1 MSDDSLYNY
10 ELKKTMMPGFLTK
23 GVRIRNS
30 WVSRCKRYLGTTGCD
45 LNRLV
50 NFIKVGLND
59 RRVEGFQEKAL
70 DAKLSVAQQWLLLHL
85 VLKDGIPEWVQD
97 ETVDEDAPKM
107 KVAEP
112 VVDSN
117 IKAAAKS
124 AVNMGM
130 RPVTSL
136 SNMIKSPVQEEEE
149 EESTEKVDE

>member
-10 ELKKTMMPGFLTK
+10 DLKKTMMPGFLTK
-23 GVRIRNS
+23 GVRIRDS
-30 WVSRCKRYLGTTGCD
+30 WVSRCKRYLGKSGCD

-50 NFIKVGLND
+50 HFIKLGLYD

-85 VLKDGIPEWVQD
+85 VLKDGIPEWVRD
-97 ETVDEDAPKM
+97 ESLDEDAPEM

-130 RPVTSL
+130 KPVTGF
-136 SNMIKSPVQEEEE
+136 SNLMKSTPEQTEEPTKEVKE
-149 EESTEKVDE
+149 